1 MCASVFAWLAVKG
14 ILMSKTFVAVF
25 IIAAVL
31 AMHAASGS
39 PNGPPRQFTIAE
51 HEPLHEKRMHLCM
64 SDWVPG
70 AICKCAV
77 GEIDKENAAGK
88 AVDMVGAIARCSR
101 LLTDDEIGRIV
112 IKAELKCYAQGHDSG
127 NCDCIGRVMA
137 QEFRGRTLAQVQS
150 MMAYPVLLQDR
161 VFAECAG
168 PPVPNR
174 SPPAGKSPPA
184 RGPSDR
190 NSIPGLAAK
199 SADEHVARALPD

>member
-1 MCASVFAWLAVKG
+1 
-14 ILMSKTFVAVF
+14 MSKTFVAVI

-39 PNGPPRQFTIAE
+39 PNRPPRQFTIAE
-51 HEPLHEKRMHLCM
+51 NEPLHEKRMHLCTN
-64 SDWVPG
+64 DWVPG

-101 LLTDDEIGRIV
+101 LLTDDEIGRIA
-112 IKAELKCYAQGHDSG
+112 IKAELRCYAQGHDSE

-137 QEFRGRTLAQVQS
+137 QEFRGRTLAQIQS

-161 VFAECAG
+161 VFAECFRPSSAKKK
-168 PPVPNR
+168 
-174 SPPAGKSPPA
+174 PAG
-184 RGPSDR
+184 R
-190 NSIPGLAAK
+190 
-199 SADEHVARALPD
+199 